1 MGEQLLEETLRRF
14 VVENFLYGDQRVPL
28 DRDDSFSD
36 KGIIDSTGVLELVT
50 FVESK
55 FGIVVAD
62 EEVIPENFDSISRLI
77 RYIERKQNGE
87 VHVA

>member
-1 MGEQLLEETLRRF
+1 MLEETLRRF
-14 VVENFLYGDQRVPL
+14 VVENFFYGDQRVPL

-36 KGIIDSTGVLELVT
+36 RGIIDSTGVLELVT